1 MTSEVA
7 ILRAYAYASQGK
19 YAKAEQL
26 LASVPEAL
34 NTPSGADI
42 LARIRFEQGDEAA
55 ARHIW
60 EQMLAVDP
68 SNESARKALA
78 ALDVPPCELGDDTVV
93 SCFCRRWKYVVAA
106 LLAMLLGISFSLG
119 KACRGTVPPQ
129 SRIIAEQTLDI
140 SKINGKILEELSNGI
155 LTNMT
160 DNTVLVISGG
170 MGKYVTD
177 RQRSLSVIAESI
189 SQIAGVQMGDILISV
204 AEDSQKEVNI
214 AIVPKIIPPKKREE
228 QHVD

>member
-1 MTSEVA
+1 
-7 ILRAYAYASQGK
+7 
-19 YAKAEQL
+19 
-26 LASVPEAL
+26 
-34 NTPSGADI
+34 
-42 LARIRFEQGDEAA
+42 
-55 ARHIW
+55 
-60 EQMLAVDP
+60 
-68 SNESARKALA
+68 
-78 ALDVPPCELGDDTVV
+78 
-93 SCFCRRWKYVVAA
+93 
-106 LLAMLLGISFSLG
+106 
-119 KACRGTVPPQ
+119 VPPQ